1 MSAAANGNPEMIRLF
16 LARGAD
22 VNAVSAKEMN
32 PPVKHGAPALGL
44 ETPLLLAAATAKA
57 PSVRA
62 LLAAGANVNAQDV
75 RGLTPLAA
83 TIASDHADPAA
94 VKLLLQSG
102 ANPKIADAGGEDAIV
117 WARKF
122 NSPAVLRLLGIEPT
136 READPPSAAS
146 SNGRNPTQ
154 AAEAGI
160 ALLQRTAASFL
171 VEGGC
176 ASCHSHNLAALA
188 VNGARAQGLR
198 VDTAADTEAGKAMQG
213 MWSYFSTMLLQRM
226 DPPGGPEMLGYG
238 LLDLSFHGGGTRT
251 TDAMIHNL
259 LASQRREGNWHLGGF
274 VRPPMSD
281 GDFSRTA
288 LAIRMLRRPR
298 PGRPPVRCGPRHRVR
313 RPMARLGGTRHHGG
327 SHHATPRLALGG

>member
-1 MSAAANGNPEMIRLF
+1 M
-16 LARGAD
+16 
-22 VNAVSAKEMN
+22 
-32 PPVKHGAPALGL
+32 
-44 ETPLLLAAATAKA
+44 
-57 PSVRA
+57 
-62 LLAAGANVNAQDV
+62 
-75 RGLTPLAA
+75 
-83 TIASDHADPAA
+83 
-94 VKLLLQSG
+94 
-102 ANPKIADAGGEDAIV
+102 
-117 WARKF
+117 
-122 NSPAVLRLLGIEPT
+122 GIEPT

-288 LAIRMLRRPR
+288 LAIRMLRRSARKAAGPMWTA
-298 PGRPPVRCGPRHRVR
+298 PSRPPANGSPRRNPPPRRIASCNSSACTGRVKR
-313 RPMARLGGTRHHGG
+313 APPSSGVCLSCSLCRKTTGAGRKP
-327 SHHATPRLALGG
+327 PI